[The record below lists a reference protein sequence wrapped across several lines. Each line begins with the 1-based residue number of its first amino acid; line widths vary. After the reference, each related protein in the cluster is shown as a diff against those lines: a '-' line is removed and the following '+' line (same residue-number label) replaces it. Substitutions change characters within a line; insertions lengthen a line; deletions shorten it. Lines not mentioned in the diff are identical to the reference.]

1 MLRNCTTMFVL
12 SSVLVLS
19 HFARGDEPTLQK
31 YTAPMDNKKDEPLA
45 KTFSLEKAVSFLDN
59 AALQW
64 TDKRDCFACH
74 TNYAYLYVRP
84 MIDAKVQAHR
94 EIREAAENL
103 VTPRWSEKKPRWD
116 AEVIATAAALA
127 YNDSLTT
134 KKLHPVTKKA
144 LDRMWTVQQKDGGI
158 KWLLCKWPPME
169 NDDHYGVTLAA
180 IAVGVA
186 PDGYAKTDQAKKGLD
201 GLRSWLKKNPP
212 QNLHHKAMI
221 MWAST
226 YLDGFM
232 SADEQ
237 KTTKKELLAKQ
248 LPDGGWSASG
258 IYPWPRGD
266 KNEQEPMTSDG
277 YGTGF
282 TIFVLRQAGVPAN
295 DPALVKGIAWLKS
308 NQRESGRWFARSLFR
323 DNKHYLSHA
332 GTAFAVMAIQA
343 CEEPRASAKVQ
354 ER

>member
-1 MLRNCTTMFVL
+1 MRCCTFVFTLLAIL
-12 SSVLVLS
+12 SCGVVR
-19 HFARGDEPTLQK
+19 ADEPTLKK
-31 YTAPMDNKKDEPLA
+31 YTPPADSRKDEPMAKQFSLA
-45 KTFSLEKAVSFLDN
+45 KAVDFLDN

-64 TDKRDCFACH
+64 QDKRGCFACH

-84 MIDAKVQAHR
+84 MVDAKVQAHG
-94 EIREAAENL
+94 EIRQGLEAM
-103 VTPRWSEKKPRWD
+103 VTDFWVLKKPRWD
-116 AEVIATAAALA
+116 AEVVATAAALA

-134 KKLHPVTKKA
+134 KKLHPLTRLA
-144 LDRMWTVQQKDGGI
+144 LNKIWSVQQEDGGI

-180 IAVGVA
+180 LAVGVA
-186 PDGYAKTDQAKKGLD
+186 PDGYAKTPQAIKGLA
-201 GLRSWLKKNPP
+201 GLRAWLNDNPP

-221 MWAST
+221 LWVST
-226 YLDGFM
+226 YLGGFM
-232 SADEQ
+232 DADEQ
-237 KTTKKELLAKQ
+237 KAVKKELLAKQ
-248 LPDGGWSASG
+248 LEDGGWSAPG

-266 KNEQEPMTSDG
+266 KKEAEPMVSDG

-282 TIFVLRQAGVPAN
+282 TIFVLRRAGVAAD

-308 NQRESGRWFARSLFR
+308 NQRESGRWFARSLYR

-343 CEEPRASAKVQ
+343 CEGPEASAQLKATK
-354 ER
+354 